1 MAVQNIYTPTDYLG
15 PLKKY
20 GTSTPES
27 FNGYETGWFYPLYIT
42 REEAIQADKDRN
54 GKGVYRVVSFYNTE
68 GEFYLPNSFA
78 NTGMLKDP
86 LIYKLYEGPGAE
98 NPFKRIQKRLSVLV
112 ENQLPD
118 FVQTDYTT
126 FVTFIKAYYEYLEQ
140 NNKAQEVLQ
149 DITKYA
155 DIDTTSE
162 ELVSK
167 FIQNYANDF
176 YQTRISSNRLLA
188 KRIREIYSKK
198 GTEEAYKILFYILY
212 KETIE
217 FFYPYDVTLK
227 VSSGK
232 WSNQKVLRVKQTND
246 RQNIFDFENT
256 EIVGSKTNSIAVVN
270 KVLELDLQ
278 GNKVFELILD
288 TTSIKGNFVRD
299 ELVTATKTV
308 LLTGQDF
315 STTSLTAEV
324 YSIISNIDIVD
335 GGLGYTK
342 GFPVTISDSSGIL
355 AKAEVNNVNRFGTIT
370 AFNVKNPGIN
380 YSNSTVITIDP
391 PTSTIEGKY
400 SIKKGVVTVTFS
412 NQTGLVRGKNIQV
425 YYYGNVF
432 SPVDNTSHTA
442 SVVSTPNLKSI
453 RFRYPG
459 T

>member
-1 MAVQNIYTPTDYLG
+1 MAVQNIYKPTEYLG

-20 GTSTPES
+20 GTSKPES
-27 FNGYETGWFYPLYIT
+27 FNGNETGWFYPLYTT
-42 REEAIQADKDRN
+42 REEAIQADIDRG
-54 GKGVYRVVSFYNTE
+54 GKGIYRVASFYSTD

-86 LIYKLYEGPGAE
+86 LIYTLYEGVGAE
-98 NPFKRIQKRLSVLV
+98 NPFKRIQNRLSVLV
-112 ENQLPD
+112 ENQLPE
-118 FVQTDYTT
+118 FVQTDYSM
-126 FVTFIKAYYEYLEQ
+126 FVTFLKAYYEYLEQ

-149 DITKYA
+149 DITKYS
-155 DIDTTSE
+155 DIDETSE

-176 YQTRISSNRLLA
+176 YQTRVSSNRLLA

-198 GTEEAYKILFYILY
+198 GTEEAYRILFYILY

-217 FFYPYDVTLK
+217 FFYPYEVTLK
-227 VSSGK
+227 ASSGK
-232 WSNQKVLRVKQTND
+232 WSKQKILRVKQIND

-256 EIVGSKTNSIAVVN
+256 EIEGSKTKAKAVVN
-270 KVLELDLQ
+270 KVVELDLN

-288 TTSIKGNFVRD
+288 STSITGEFVRD

-315 STTSLTAEV
+315 STTSLSTMV
-324 YSIISNIDIVD
+324 YSIVSKIDILD

-342 GFPVTISDSSGIL
+342 GFPVTISDSTGIL

-380 YSNSTVITIDP
+380 YSNSTVISIAP

-400 SIKKGVVTVTFS
+400 SLKKGVVTVTFS
-412 NQTGLVRGKNIQV
+412 SQTGLVRGKNIEI

-432 SPVDNTSHTA
+432 SPVDNTSHKA
-442 SVVSTPNLKSI
+442 SIVSTPNLKSI